1 MVPEDVNLRI
11 SLDFPDPEERALV
24 ASIISDLATDFP
36 PRILRCVLYVARG
49 DLDRLGEAE
58 RLGRIDYRDIIVV
71 AEYDDSL
78 KQVRDFNQPFTGQ
91 ET

>member
-1 MVPEDVNLRI
+1 MVPEDINLRI
-11 SLDFPDPEERALV
+11 NLDFPDPEERALV
-24 ASIISDLATDFP
+24 ASIISDLTTDFP

-58 RLGRIDYRDIIVV
+58 KLARIDYRDLIVA
-71 AEYDDSL
+71 AEYDDSY
-78 KQVRDFNQPFTGQ
+78 KQVRDFNHPFTGQ